1 MGSQQL
7 LLIVICVVLAGVGVA
22 VGVWMFIDQSAATNR
37 DEISNDLVQFAASA
51 QKFYRRPAVL
61 GGGDNSF
68 GGLTMTRVTSKA
80 TNPNGVYVLT
90 PDPAPPSTASVTITG
105 LGRETGVDG
114 SNPVQLTM
122 TVWPDSILL
131 VTDN

>member
-22 VGVWMFIDQSAATNR
+22 VGVWLFIDQSAATNR
-37 DEISNDLVQFAASA
+37 DEISNDLVQFGASA

-90 PDPAPPSTASVTITG
+90 PDPAPPSTASVTIVG
-105 LGRETGVDG
+105 SGRETGVDG

-122 TVWPDSILL
+122 TVWPDSILI